1 MSLINTVLLIIELL
15 FLLDGIWAII
25 FGKIPTGLFNFL
37 FGLGEYKFPPTQTR
51 LFGLLLVSPLP
62 VSYIIS
68 ILFTSLFGANGAVY
82 ATIFEAAYILII
94 MGTSI
99 IIVRKAREP
108 KTKNKR

>member
-51 LFGLLLVSPLP
+51 LFGLLLASPLP
-62 VSYIIS
+62 VSYGIS
-68 ILFTSLFGANGAVY
+68 LLFTNLFGANGAVY
-82 ATIFEAAYILII
+82 ATIFEFIYILVI
-94 MGTSI
+94 MVTSI
-99 IIVRKAREP
+99 IIVRRAKEP
-108 KTKNKR
+108 KAKKK